1 MFIQNQTFSDREML
15 LEVLF
20 DFELGE
26 HTEVIQKMKAAI
38 EIVLQEDVEYQ
49 NELQKLEDAEDCD
62 EFADEVKREFLVNML
77 GEKFARF
84 EVKDRKW
91 YGLDAQGEKTLLG
104 EVDLV

>member
-1 MFIQNQTFSDREML
+1 MFIQNQTFSDRETL

-26 HTEVIQKMKAAI
+26 HTEVIQKMKSAI
-38 EIVLQEDVEYQ
+38 ETVLQGDAEYQ
-49 NELQKLEDAEDCD
+49 EELRKLTEEEDRE

-77 GEKFARF
+77 GEKFNHF
-84 EVKDRKW
+84 EVRDRKW
-91 YGLDAQGEKTLLG
+91 YGLGEESERTLLG

>member
-1 MFIQNQTFSDREML
+1 MFIQNQTFSDRETL

-38 EIVLQEDVEYQ
+38 ETVLQDDVEYQ
-49 NELQKLEDAEDCD
+49 SELQKLEDAEDRE
-62 EFADEVKREFLVNML
+62 EFADEVKREFLVNAL

-84 EVKDRKW
+84 EVRDRKF
-91 YGLDAQGEKTLLG
+91 YGLDEQAEKTMLG